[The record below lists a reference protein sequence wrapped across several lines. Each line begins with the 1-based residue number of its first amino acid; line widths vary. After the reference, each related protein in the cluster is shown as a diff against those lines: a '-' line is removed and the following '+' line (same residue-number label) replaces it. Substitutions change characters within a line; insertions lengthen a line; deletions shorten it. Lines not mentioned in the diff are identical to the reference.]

1 MFSRWWCYNLI
12 ISLVLVL
19 SFTQTTVGAR
29 RVLLRPLTAK
39 QVYGALRSAGREDA
53 IPEGRVVSQGISAA
67 TGFTLGLIKGVG
79 GTMLATSNATTE
91 WLNNLNLTAHIPNVD
106 LYSLLPNVNLSLPN
120 IDYSALI
127 PTINLTGI
135 DYHSLLPTVNLS
147 GIDYSA
153 LLPNL
158 NITTLFTHKASGS
171 NSSASTSYVVQEICF
186 QTRRAESNAKVQGR
200 QAVTSPTTT
209 ATTTGVGTASPTT
222 TGTAS
227 PTGTGMATISNT
239 ASATADLRFSMDLMH
254 VESPGSFQEKYLLKV
269 LLPTHYFNKGKSQM
283 FLVH

>member
-1 MFSRWWCYNLI
+1 MGIMTIFKYLI
-12 ISLVLVL
+12 KFHL
-19 SFTQTTVGAR
+19 STAR

-39 QVYGALRSAGREDA
+39 QLYGALRSAGREDA
-53 IPEGRVVSQGISAA
+53 VPEGRVVSQGISAA

-120 IDYSALI
+120 IDYSAL
-127 PTINLTGI
+127 
-135 DYHSLLPTVNLS
+135 LPTLNLS

-171 NSSASTSYVVQEICF
+171 NSSTSTSYVVQEICF
-186 QTRRAESNAKVQGR
+186 QTRSAQSNAKVQGR
-200 QAVTSPTTT
+200 QVATSPTTT

-222 TGTAS
+222 TGTGTES
-227 PTGTGMATISNT
+227 PTGTGMATFSNT
-239 ASATADLRFSMDLMH
+239 ASATAGTSPTGFSPTASGTSTTGTTTTEPNQTTCI
-254 VESPGSFQEKYLLKV
+254 VIEKPATRRRRRRSFNGKLKRSTV
-269 LLPTHYFNKGKSQM
+269 TFN
-283 FLVH
+283 